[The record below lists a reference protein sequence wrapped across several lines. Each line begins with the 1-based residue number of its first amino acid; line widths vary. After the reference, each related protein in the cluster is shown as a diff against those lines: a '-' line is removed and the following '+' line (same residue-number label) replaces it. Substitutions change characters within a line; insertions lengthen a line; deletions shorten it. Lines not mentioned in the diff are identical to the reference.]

1 MPSKT
6 EVINIAIELN
16 SMKKDDFEGYKLIRN
31 LILKI
36 NKNKK

>member
-6 EVINIAIELN
+6 EVTNVAIELN
-16 SMKKDDFEGYKLIRN
+16 SMKKDDFEGYELIKN

-36 NKNKK
+36 NKKKK